1 MPHIETAV
9 SAPPE
14 SFALARVV
22 RIIATLVEAASGHAD
37 FGGLTMEPHRRS
49 APLLVALYI
58 NAGLLLAVLVAILA
72 RGSVVPAAL
81 AAVPSPQPIAGGAN
95 LYLMPAQ
102 FNVSTWGCYVLDI
115 DAQTL
120 CAYRYKPKT
129 GDGADLELIAARKIS
144 YDRKLTNFNSDHP
157 SWMEVKQWVEQAA
170 EGIRG
175 TGNLASDRKPQQD
188 KDAADGAH

>member
-1 MPHIETAV
+1 
-9 SAPPE
+9 
-14 SFALARVV
+14 
-22 RIIATLVEAASGHAD
+22 
-37 FGGLTMEPHRRS
+37 MEPPRRS
-49 APLLVALYI
+49 GPLLVALYV
-58 NAGLLLAVLVAILA
+58 NAALLLAVLVALLA
-72 RGSVVPAAL
+72 RGSVIPAAL

-102 FNVSTWGCYVLDI
+102 FNASTWGCYVLDI
-115 DAQTL
+115 DTQTL

-175 TGNLASDRKPQQD
+175 TSNVASETKSQQD
-188 KDAADGAH
+188 KNSTDGTH

>member
-1 MPHIETAV
+1 MK
-9 SAPPE
+9 PP
-14 SFALARVV
+14 
-22 RIIATLVEAASGHAD
+22 
-37 FGGLTMEPHRRS
+37 RRDR
-49 APLLVALYI
+49 PVLVALYV
-58 NAGLLLAVLVAILA
+58 NAALLLSVLVALLA
-72 RGSVVPAAL
+72 RGGWSMAPAAL
-81 AAVPSPQPIAGGAN
+81 AAPTPQPIAGGGN

-102 FNVSTWGCYVLDI
+102 FNLSTWGCYVLDI

-170 EGIRG
+170 EGVRG
-175 TGNLASDRKPQQD
+175 NSNLVSGEKRQGD
-188 KDAADGAH
+188 KSTIDGGQ